1 MIFLTLEN
9 PRAGCKK
16 RTSLF
21 RVTKAL
27 SHYNSTEYTENIL
40 IKKYGLPELLLHAFN
55 HRYRASVTGLETLV
69 IDVLSVLRY
78 NYSNVAGMNYLWLR

>member
-27 SHYNSTEYTENIL
+27 CHYNSTEYTENIL
-40 IKKYGLPELLLHAFN
+40 IKKYGLPELLVVVSIVCDLTIN
-55 HRYRASVTGLETLV
+55 ESRC
-69 IDVLSVLRY
+69 
-78 NYSNVAGMNYLWLR
+78 NNW

>member
-21 RVTKAL
+21 RVTKA
-27 SHYNSTEYTENIL
+27 SCHYNSTEYTENIL
-40 IKKYGLPELLLHAFN
+40 IKKYGLPELLPWAPPQIDH
-55 HRYRASVTGLETLV
+55 HVVTVPPTPPRYPQRNRRPPDRLQL
-69 IDVLSVLRY
+69 
-78 NYSNVAGMNYLWLR
+78 

>member
-21 RVTKAL
+21 RITKAL
-27 SHYNSTEYTENIL
+27 CHYNSTEYTENIL
-40 IKKYGLPELLLHAFN
+40 IKKYGLPELLPIPTCYIAKG
-55 HRYRASVTGLETLV
+55 TGLQVKGGGGKEV
-69 IDVLSVLRY
+69 EPVVSYCFSV
-78 NYSNVAGMNYLWLR
+78 GI

>member
-16 RTSLF
+16 RTSLL

-27 SHYNSTEYTENIL
+27 CHYNSTEYMENIL
-40 IKKYGLPELLLHAFN
+40 IKKYGLPELLPIATYTRDYTQRF
-55 HRYRASVTGLETLV
+55 V
-69 IDVLSVLRY
+69 DWLSSY
-78 NYSNVAGMNYLWLR
+78 